1 MLTFVDP
8 QKKVSRG
15 ELESVKSP
23 DLGPLSTAQIAKL
36 GNIVFFTSPGCWWPG
51 QKPHPGF
58 AEQRNLVL
66 TNVDP

>member
-23 DLGPLSTAQIAKL
+23 DSGPFPQCNSLMTQIAKIGDIGFSHL
-36 GNIVFFTSPGCWWPG
+36 LLADSFVD
-51 QKPHPGF
+51 HP
-58 AEQRNLVL
+58 NLVL